1 MSEYN
6 QMMDRFAEY
15 QEVIDALLAACRR
28 AEQTFRNLANTGG
41 IVRMGTSLEIAQ
53 NELENLRRAI
63 AKAEQ

>member
-1 MSEYN
+1 
-6 QMMDRFAEY
+6 
-15 QEVIDALLAACRR
+15 
-28 AEQTFRNLANTGG
+28 LANTGG